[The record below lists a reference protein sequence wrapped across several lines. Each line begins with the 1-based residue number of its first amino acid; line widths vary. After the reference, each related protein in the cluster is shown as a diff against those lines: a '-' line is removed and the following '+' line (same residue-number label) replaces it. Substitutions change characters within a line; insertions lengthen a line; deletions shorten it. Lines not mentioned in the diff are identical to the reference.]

1 MKIAA
6 SITSTLSR
14 PAAVLWDLD
23 GTLIDQT
30 QGIISCFQTVIRTM
44 GFPEPDAH
52 CIRRSLGG
60 PLPVSMALFIPSDRV
75 TEAVQHF
82 RAHFPSIMMDGLVL
96 LDGGMACL
104 ERLTKMGIPQAILT
118 NKHGPT
124 ARQVCESTR
133 ISQWIQLCVGNG
145 DTAWSKPEPKL
156 VVHTLDSL
164 PFKVGGPVWMIGD
177 SPTDVQTALNA
188 DLIPYAVTTGA
199 HSSAE
204 LRAAGAADVFE
215 SLSELQ
221 ARLQAL
227 SSV

>member
-1 MKIAA
+1 MKIAV
-6 SITSTLSR
+6 SNTDSLCR
-14 PAAVLWDLD
+14 PSAVIWDLD

-44 GFPEPDAH
+44 GFPEPDSH
-52 CIRRSLGG
+52 RIRRSLGG

-75 TEAVQHF
+75 AEAVQHF
-82 RAHFPSIMMDGLVL
+82 RAHFPSIMMDGLLL

-124 ARQVCESTR
+124 ARQVCESTG
-133 ISQWIQLCVGNG
+133 ISKWIQLCVGNG

-156 VVHTLDSL
+156 VAHTLEQL
-164 PFKVGGPVWMIGD
+164 PVEGGTVWMIGD
-177 SPTDVQTALNA
+177 SPTDVQTALNGEM
-188 DLIPYAVTTGA
+188 IPYAVTTGA
-199 HSSAE
+199 HSAAE
-204 LRAAGAADVFE
+204 LKSAGAADVFK

-221 ARLQAL
+221 ARLL
-227 SSV
+227 VL